1 MNTKSKSS
9 PRSTPPGDDRT
20 PVWRAAPR
28 SPPPRARP
36 QATATD
42 DHRTPPPQYPSPRT
56 APRLEAER
64 IIRETD
70 EAIEAI
76 GHIVET
82 NTTGTGKVVNRDN
95 IQKVV
100 RRVIKKGLLPDRV
113 KDIFLLVLQKAT
125 DTQLELFSDPPLST
139 REISDIKTA
148 LNVRG
153 NTGGSRKK
161 HRRNKP
167 SKCKSRTYKKKSKI
181 SY

>member
-1 MNTKSKSS
+1 MNTKPKSS
-9 PRSTPPGDDRT
+9 PPGDDRT
-20 PVWRAAPR
+20 PVRAAPR
-28 SPPPRARP
+28 SPPPQARP

-42 DHRTPPPQYPSPRT
+42 DHRTPSPQHSPQYPSPRT
-56 APRLEAER
+56 ADRDEADR

-76 GHIVET
+76 GRIVET
-82 NTTGTGKVVNRDN
+82 NTTGTGKVVNIDN
-95 IQKVV
+95 IRKVV
-100 RRVIKKGLLPDRV
+100 KLVIKKGPSPDRV
-113 KDIFLLVLQKAT
+113 KDIFLLVNQKAK
-125 DTQLELFSDPPLST
+125 DPKLKLFSDPPLST
-139 REISDIKTA
+139 REISVIREA